1 MYVLEPPQSVVFIGS
16 HQASSGFLEFLFN
29 SKFME
34 TEICRESGGTGAYL
48 GVKRMVYGILKF
60 YLMKYI

>member
-1 MYVLEPPQSVVFIGS
+1 MYVLELRQSVVFTGS
-16 HQASSGFLEFLFN
+16 HQASMGFLEFLFN

-48 GVKRMVYGILKF
+48 GRIK
-60 YLMKYI
+60 